1 MDLGGQQE
9 GLASLAGCSEL
20 GREGSSSGIGSRARG
35 AQSMNCS
42 ELCTWDA
49 RESQQSDTVLVID
62 GTSPVDSGR
71 KHPWCGQDIGLPACV
86 PAGGRSSEAWRE
98 ESVCNRPLP
107 HLPRVQGITEIVGIQ
122 R

>member
-1 MDLGGQQE
+1 MDLGGQQK

-20 GREGSSSGIGSRARG
+20 GGEGSSSSIGSRARG

-49 RESQQSDTVLVID
+49 RESQQGDTAGNRWYFTCGLWEETSLVWSRYR
-62 GTSPVDSGR
+62 T
-71 KHPWCGQDIGLPACV
+71 ACLC
-86 PAGGRSSEAWRE
+86 PSWGWSSEAWRE

-107 HLPRVQGITEIVGIQ
+107 HLPRVQGITEIVGI
-122 R
+122 